1 MDGGRFKNWRE
12 VAGLPE
18 SVQRELLTAGDSAE
32 RVWSIWALGLRLG
45 KAVLGDLGKDFD
57 LEATPGI
64 RCQLIAVMA
73 GLGERDLV
81 RTAALEDPDPVVR
94 ATACQYVVRTL
105 PVGSP
110 LAVDFAV
117 ERMQGDVPR
126 IRHALLAEVL
136 SDRLRLPDDV
146 LRTLLADGDL
156 ETRQLSLEVL
166 AASSALSEN
175 LLRALS
181 DRVLAEQDS
190 FLFRSAF
197 DLYRRRGDPAALVR
211 AVQEAPASVVCRVLT
226 ALKSVNVPL
235 LWTDV
240 ASLAARS
247 EFEIDLAILDGL
259 VEPPTADAIS
269 WISGATAVLLEIPAM
284 QTTLTSPLRI
294 FQWKALTILYRAI
307 APDTIVLLDRS
318 VAEALIARTAED
330 DEDEYEAD
338 PEGDRAELEDRR
350 AKRALLQKRIS
361 AGSMS

>member
-1 MDGGRFKNWRE
+1 MESGRFKNWRE

-136 SDRLRLPDDV
+136 SERLPLPEEV
-146 LRTLLADGDL
+146 LGALLADADL
-156 ETRQLSLEVL
+156 ETRQLALEVL
-166 AASSALSEN
+166 TTLPDLSEG

-181 DRVLAEQDS
+181 DRVVAEQDS
-190 FLFRSAF
+190 FLFRSVF
-197 DLYRRRGDPAALVR
+197 DLYRRRGDLAALVR
-211 AVQEAPASVVCRVLT
+211 AVREAPAAVVCRILT
-226 ALKSVNVPL
+226 ALKSANVPL
-235 LWTDV
+235 PWTDV
-240 ASLAARS
+240 ASLATRS
-247 EFEIDLAILDGL
+247 EFEIDLAILEGL
-259 VEPPTADAIS
+259 AQPPTADAIA
-269 WISGATAVLLEIPAM
+269 WISGTTAVLLEIPAI
-284 QTTLTSPLRI
+284 QTTIKSPLRT
-294 FQWKALTILYRAI
+294 FQWKALAILYQAV
-307 APDTIVLLDRS
+307 APDTIQLLDRS
-318 VAEALIARTAED
+318 VAQALIARTAED
-330 DEDEYEAD
+330 DAD
-338 PEGDRAELEDRR
+338 YEGDLESYPAVVEAR
-350 AKRALLQKRIS
+350 AKRALLEKHIA
-361 AGSMS
+361 AGVMS